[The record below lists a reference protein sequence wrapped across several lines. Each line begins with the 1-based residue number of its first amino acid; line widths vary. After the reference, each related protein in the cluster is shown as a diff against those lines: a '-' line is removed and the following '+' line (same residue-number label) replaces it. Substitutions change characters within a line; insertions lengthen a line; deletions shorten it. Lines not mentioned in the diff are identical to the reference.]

1 MPEAWM
7 ARIKTGIGLFSGI
20 KARLKL
26 SSGPAYQGRLDV
38 WLLVCFFGLLL
49 VGLVVVTSASI
60 NLAQSSHH
68 IAFYFSLRQAI
79 YICGGLVLTAL
90 AMITP
95 QKHIERCSGYVLFVA
110 LGLLFIVLLIGHEV
124 NGSVRWLPLGVIN
137 LQPSEVAKLLLVIYM
152 ASYLNRRR
160 DEVRNGWWG
169 FIKPLIV
176 LLLVIGL
183 LLAEPD
189 FGTAVVLVCTVMG
202 MIFLAGAGMRQY
214 LVLLVVTLL
223 GIALIAISEPYRIR
237 RLTTYMNPWA
247 YQFGSGY
254 QLTQALIAFG
264 RGGWHGVGLGESIQ
278 KLFYLP
284 EAHTDFIFSILAEEL
299 GLIGCVVVLVMLLF
313 VAFRALRIGRM
324 AEYQNAFFS
333 AYLAYGI
340 GFLMVSQVCINIGVN
355 TGLLPTKGLALP
367 FLSYGGSNLLV
378 SCFSVGLLLRID
390 YESRQ
395 RFYQKCLENE
405 EQHGKMRNV
414 KTGSS
419 ASAASEKIAD
429 R

>member
-1 MPEAWM
+1 MPETWR
-7 ARIKTGIGLFSGI
+7 ARVKSCLSMLVGFGEKTRLFAG
-20 KARLKL
+20 
-26 SSGPAYQGRLDV
+26 SSYQSNIDQ
-38 WLLVCFFGLLL
+38 WLLTCFLGLLVL
-49 VGLVVVTSASI
+49 GLIMVTSASI

-68 IAFYFSLRQAI
+68 IAFYFSIRQMV
-79 YICGGLVLTAL
+79 YMGGGLFLAVL
-90 AMITP
+90 AMLTP
-95 QKHIERCSGYVLFVA
+95 QKHIDRCSGYSLFIA
-110 LGLLFIVLLIGHEV
+110 LGLLFIVLVVGREV

-137 LQPSEVAKLLLVIYM
+137 IQPSEVAKLLLVIYM
-152 ASYLNRRR
+152 SSYLKRRQ

-169 FIKPLIV
+169 FIKPLMV
-176 LLLVIGL
+176 LLLVMGL

-214 LVLLVVTLL
+214 LALLTLTL
-223 GIALIAISEPYRIR
+223 IGISLIAISEPYRIR

-299 GLIGCVVVLVMLLF
+299 GLIGCVFVLGMLLF
-313 VAFRALRIGRM
+313 VAFRAFRIGRM
-324 AEYQNAFFS
+324 AEYQQAFFS

-340 GFLMVSQVCINIGVN
+340 GLLMASQVCINIGVN

-390 YESRQ
+390 YECRQ
-395 RFYQKCLENE
+395 RFRQNKLENV
-405 EQHGKMRNV
+405 NPLDI
-414 KTGSS
+414 
-419 ASAASEKIAD
+419 EKPVRQRIKI
-429 R
+429 